1 MIKQIIFLITVLIT
15 VTVFAW
21 TMRRIFSFIK
31 LTKPAFPIKNI
42 GQRVLLTL
50 EIALAQTKILRR
62 PLIGLIHALVWWG
75 FIVILFGSLEMIFD
89 GLFGIER
96 IFSLLGPIYNFL
108 IAAGDLFGLVILIAI
123 FIFLIRRNILKIK
136 RFEGV
141 EMKKLSH
148 QDANIALSL
157 IGLLMISLLGMN
169 VFYQVAQTQKD
180 LTILGSYPITSFF
193 VNGFVNTSESTVHFW
208 YEFNWWAHILLIFI
222 FANVLPYS
230 KHFHVFMSVPNVFLT
245 KLKPL
250 GYIDNMPAI
259 TKEVKMMLDP
269 NSSFTTGSPEVEISR
284 FGMKDVEDGT
294 WKNYTDSLACTQ
306 CGRCTSVCPANIT
319 GKLLSPRKLMID
331 YRARMKEKGPELVK
345 NSSFDDG
352 KSLLRD
358 YISEEEIW
366 ACTLCNAC
374 AQECPINMN
383 QPDLIIAMRR
393 YLVMEESKAPA
404 GLNSIFQNIENNGAP
419 WQFSPED
426 RLNWAQDIYT
436 EK

>member
-1 MIKQIIFLITVLIT
+1 MSKQIIFLITVLIT
-15 VTVFAW
+15 VIVFAW

-89 GLFGIER
+89 GLFGTER
-96 IFSLLGPIYNFL
+96 IFSILGPIYNFL

-123 FIFLIRRNILKIK
+123 FIFLIRRNVLKIK

-180 LTILGSYPITSFF
+180 FTILGSYPITSFF
-193 VNGFVNTSESTVHFW
+193 VNTFVNTSEGTVHFW

-345 NSSFDDG
+345 NSGFDDG

-426 RLNWAQDIYT
+426 RLNWAQDIYI